1 MVNNNTY
8 GIGAYF
14 SKLCLL
20 LFLLFGPF
28 AVSATNCNKIEKDIK
43 QRYENLISLIAQ
55 ENVSKAYA
63 LSDSLLNILKSQNAE
78 SCPIG
83 LWIKFYKGEALGLK
97 LDFEKALQLFY
108 QIIRE
113 AESSQD
119 WQIVAQSHIS
129 IASCY
134 EWIRRPKD
142 CLRHL
147 QMAKNLIQKHQLE
160 NVASRFA
167 VRYASYHRIYD
178 NKDTARVYAKK
189 AVDLGKKTGV
199 LRSQYD
205 GYLLLGSLTND
216 LAESLQ
222 YLRLSA
228 ALFLEQKNYL
238 GAGLMY
244 CNIARKYI
252 KNRQSKIAIKTVDTA
267 QVYASMMPEKDKN
280 YYVLTY
286 NILNL
291 KREYFSENKMMDSA
305 YYYLLQSNEHKKKS
319 EWLVDQE
326 KIEFN
331 AIEFAV
337 EKEKEKAIN
346 LLKITR
352 FYKWGTIILAIF
364 LAILTW
370 AFYTIYTKKQQIS
383 NQNQQI
389 NQNNENLNALIQ
401 KQSLLLS
408 EIHHRVKNNLQLVIS
423 LLTLRGHT
431 AKSKSVKSYLEDLS
445 KKVFSISLIHEQLYK
460 KGDFEKIDIK
470 DYIEEL
476 ISHFSILQDTTKN
489 INFES
494 DIDPVMLNL
503 ETVLPLGI
511 ICSELISN
519 SMKYAQTDSNN
530 VIITISIKI
539 IASKYL
545 MTYQDNGPGFS
556 GDLAYELKPGMGLM
570 IIENMVRQLQ
580 GESSRYNDAGAIFTL
595 LFEEKIVSAL

>member
-8 GIGAYF
+8 RIGVNF
-14 SKLCLL
+14 RKLCLL

-28 AVSATNCNKIEKDIK
+28 AVSATDCNKIEKDIK
-43 QRYENLISLIAQ
+43 QRYENLIKLIAQ
-55 ENVSKAYA
+55 EYASKAYA
-63 LSDSLLNILKSQNAE
+63 LSDSLLYILKSQKAE

-83 LWIKFYKGEALGLK
+83 LWIKFYKGEALELK
-97 LDFEKALQLFY
+97 MDFEKALQLYY

-113 AESSQD
+113 AESSQQ
-119 WQIVAQSHIS
+119 WQIVAQSHVS

-142 CLRHL
+142 CFRHL
-147 QMAKNLIQKHQLE
+147 QMAKDLIQKHQLE

-178 NKDTARVYAKK
+178 NKDTARVYAMK

-216 LAESLQ
+216 LAESLH
-222 YLRLSA
+222 YLRHSA

-244 CNIARKYI
+244 CNIARKYM

-280 YYVLTY
+280 HYLLTY
-286 NILNL
+286 NIFHL

-305 YYYLLQSNEHKKKS
+305 YFYLLQSNESKNKA

-326 KIEFN
+326 KIEFD

-337 EKEKEKAIN
+337 EKEKEKAAH

-370 AFYTIYTKKQQIS
+370 AFYNIYTKRQQIS
-383 NQNQQI
+383 KQNEQI
-389 NQNNENLNALIQ
+389 KQNIESLNALII

-423 LLTLRGHT
+423 LLTLRGHN
-431 AKSKSVKSYLEDLS
+431 AKSKSVKNYLEDLS

-460 KGDFEKIDIK
+460 TGDFEKIDIK
-470 DYIEEL
+470 EYIEEL

-489 INFES
+489 IHFES
-494 DIDPVMLNL
+494 DIDPVILNL

-519 SMKYAQTDSNN
+519 SMKYAQTDDNN
-530 VIITISIKI
+530 VLITISLKI
-539 IASKYL
+539 VGSKYML
-545 MTYQDNGPGFS
+545 TYKDNGPGFPV
-556 GDLAYELKPGMGLM
+556 GLPNDLTPGMGLM

-595 LFEEKIVSAL
+595 LFEEKIVSAI